1 LSMKYLVPFDDPR
14 VGAFERVRP
23 LGFTRRL
30 ARWMLVLFLLLA
42 AVLAFIPW
50 QQTAYGE
57 GHVVAYSPTE
67 RQQRLDA
74 PVEGWLEEW
83 FVQEGTRVR
92 EGDPIAR
99 IADNDPDLMERLR
112 TEQEAAQAAVGAA
125 EQALETARRDVTR
138 QRQLLSQGLSARKQF
153 EEAQLKEASVIK
165 DLTSARAT
173 QARINTR
180 LAQQGRQWVKAPR
193 AGTILR
199 RTSGAEA
206 VYIKKGEELAILV
219 PETRSQAVELWMD
232 GNNLPLLENGQQVR
246 LQFEGWPALQFSGWP
261 SAAVGTF
268 GGQVSIIDSGTE
280 RPGQFR
286 VLAVPLPG
294 ETWPDSRWLR
304 QGVRAHGWVMLG
316 QVPLGY
322 ELWRRFNDFPPT
334 LPASLQQKAKGGKDA
349 KGGTEAKEDAS
360 APDDAAKK

>member
-1 LSMKYLVPFDDPR
+1 MKYLVPFDDPR

-30 ARWMLVLFLLLA
+30 ARWLLVLFLLLVVA
-42 AVLAFIPW
+42 LAFLPW

-57 GHVVAYSPTE
+57 GHAVAYSPTE
-67 RQQRLDA
+67 RQQRVDA

-99 IADNDPDLMERLR
+99 ISDNDPNLLERLR
-112 TEQEAAQAAVGAA
+112 TEQEAARAAVAAA

-138 QRQLLSQGLSARKQF
+138 QRQLLAQGLSARKQF
-153 EEAQLKEASVIK
+153 EEAQLKEASVLK

-180 LAQQGRQWVKAPR
+180 LAQQGRQLVTAPR

-199 RTSGAEA
+199 RAAGEA
-206 VYIKKGEELAILV
+206 TVYIKQGEELAVLV
-219 PETRSQAVELWMD
+219 PETLSYAVELWMD
-232 GNNLPLLENGQQVR
+232 GNHLPLLEQGQVVR

-268 GGQVSIIDSGTE
+268 GGQVDIIDAGTE

-286 VLAVPLPG
+286 ILAVPDPG
-294 ETWPDSRWLR
+294 ADWPNNRLLR
-304 QGVRAHGWVMLG
+304 QGVRAHGWVLLG
-316 QVPLGY
+316 QVPLGH

-334 LPASLQQKAKGGKDA
+334 LPAALREEGKGGKDA
-349 KGGTEAKEDAS
+349 KGGKEEKKKDTA

>member
-1 LSMKYLVPFDDPR
+1 MKYLVPFEDPR

-23 LGFTRRL
+23 LGFARRL
-30 ARWMLVLFLLLA
+30 ARWLVVLFLVLA
-42 AVLAFIPW
+42 VALAFIPW

-67 RQQRLDA
+67 RQQRVDA

-99 IADNDPDLMERLR
+99 IADNDPNLMERLR
-112 TEQEAAQAAVGAA
+112 AEGAAAQAAVAA
-125 EQALETARRDVTR
+125 TERALETARRDVTR
-138 QRQLLSQGLSARKQF
+138 QRRLLEQGLSARKQL
-153 EEAQLKEASVIK
+153 EEAQLKEASLLK
-165 DLTSARAT
+165 DLTEAQAT

-180 LAQQGRQWVKAPR
+180 LAQQGRQLVTAPR

-199 RTSGAEA
+199 RTTGAEA
-206 VYIKKGEELAILV
+206 VYIKKGEQLAVLV
-219 PETRSQAVELWMD
+219 PETRSLAVELWMD
-232 GNNLPLLENGQQVR
+232 GNNLPLLERGQQVR

-268 GGQVSIIDSGTE
+268 GGQVTIIDPGTE

-286 VLAVPLPG
+286 LLVVPAPG
-294 ETWPDSRWLR
+294 ADWPGTQVLR

-316 QVPLGY
+316 EVPLGY

-334 LPASLQQKAKGGKDA
+334 LPVALREEGKGGKGA
-349 KGGTEAKEDAS
+349 EKGEEKGTA
-360 APDDAAKK
+360 APDDGAKKK

>member
-1 LSMKYLVPFDDPR
+1 MKYLVPFEDPR
-14 VGAFERVRP
+14 VRAFERVRP
-23 LGFTRRL
+23 LGFARRL
-30 ARWMLVLFLLLA
+30 ARWLVVLFLLLA
-42 AVLAFIPW
+42 AGLAFIPW

-67 RQQRLDA
+67 RQQRVDA
-74 PVEGWLEEW
+74 PVEGWIEEW

-92 EGDPIAR
+92 EGDLIAR
-99 IADNDPDLMERLR
+99 IADNDPRLMERLR
-112 TEQEAAQAAVGAA
+112 AEQTAARAAVAAA
-125 EQALETARRDVTR
+125 EQALETVRRDVTR
-138 QRQLLSQGLSARKQF
+138 QRRLVEQGLSARKQF
-153 EEAQLKEASVIK
+153 EEAQLKEASLLK
-165 DLTSARAT
+165 DLTAAQAT
-173 QARINTR
+173 EARINTR
-180 LAQQGRQWVKAPR
+180 LAQQGRQGVRAPR

-199 RTSGAEA
+199 RTSGAET
-206 VYIKKGEELAILV
+206 VYVKQGDELAILV

-232 GNNLPLLENGQQVR
+232 GNHLPLLAKGQEAR

-268 GGQVSIIDSGTE
+268 GGQVAIIDAGTE

-286 VLAVPLPG
+286 LLAVPIPG
-294 ETWPDSRWLR
+294 ADWPDNLRLR

-334 LPASLQQKAKGGKDA
+334 LPAPPQQGGKGD
-349 KGGTEAKEDAS
+349 KEAKKDTAA
-360 APDDAAKK
+360 APDDGTEKK